1 MMTEAV
7 VRNDITFLLFL
18 SIFSPSKALLLLPP
32 SFALFLGAIL
42 MLSVIF
48 KALDWKVRD
57 STFAQKISHH
67 HQQCIIGR
75 KKHNWRMQTKDKL
88 MRCQTV
94 IVDKS
99 CVLKI
104 KSAFFCFFGVIEI
117 LRETAKL
124 KRRKNEKSKNCM
136 LNVDFFPLITN
147 GGKIQ

>member
-1 MMTEAV
+1 
-7 VRNDITFLLFL
+7 
-18 SIFSPSKALLLLPP
+18 
-32 SFALFLGAIL
+32 
-42 MLSVIF
+42 
-48 KALDWKVRD
+48 
-57 STFAQKISHH
+57 
-67 HQQCIIGR
+67 
-75 KKHNWRMQTKDKL
+75 MQTKDKL

-104 KSAFFCFFGVIEI
+104 KSAFLCFFGVIEI

>member
-1 MMTEAV
+1 
-7 VRNDITFLLFL
+7 
-18 SIFSPSKALLLLPP
+18 
-32 SFALFLGAIL
+32 
-42 MLSVIF
+42 
-48 KALDWKVRD
+48 
-57 STFAQKISHH
+57 
-67 HQQCIIGR
+67 
-75 KKHNWRMQTKDKL
+75 MQTKDKL

-104 KSAFFCFFGVIEI
+104 KSAPFFGVIEI

>member
-1 MMTEAV
+1 
-7 VRNDITFLLFL
+7 
-18 SIFSPSKALLLLPP
+18 
-32 SFALFLGAIL
+32 
-42 MLSVIF
+42 
-48 KALDWKVRD
+48 
-57 STFAQKISHH
+57 
-67 HQQCIIGR
+67 
-75 KKHNWRMQTKDKL
+75 MQTKDKL

-99 CVLKI
+99 CVLKN

>member
-1 MMTEAV
+1 
-7 VRNDITFLLFL
+7 
-18 SIFSPSKALLLLPP
+18 
-32 SFALFLGAIL
+32 
-42 MLSVIF
+42 
-48 KALDWKVRD
+48 
-57 STFAQKISHH
+57 
-67 HQQCIIGR
+67 
-75 KKHNWRMQTKDKL
+75 MQTKDKL

-104 KSAFFCFFGVIEI
+104 KSAFFLFFWCIIEI

>member
-104 KSAFFCFFGVIEI
+104 KSAFFFWCNWDFERDCKIEEKKE
-117 LRETAKL
+117 RKKQKL
-124 KRRKNEKSKNCM
+124 HAQCW
-136 LNVDFFPLITN
+136 FFPSHY
-147 GGKIQ
+147 